1 LNSIQKAWIAIG
13 VGVALFLGLLFWQTK
28 YNKPKDVI
36 TSLSREDVE
45 TLIKDFPRENLLQFA
60 ESKDERQKVLKQLK
74 ELLSLAAE
82 ARATGLANTPAM
94 KSQLE
99 LQKSIVLTQAYIKK
113 ANEGGGA
120 NPDGF
125 TKEEIDGFL
134 KKPGTEE
141 KFKSF
146 LKELQDSGQ
155 MPAGEMPEA
164 QLAQLKEQW
173 ARVYV
178 GEEKAKKAGLDKERK
193 TQLQIAIQQAL
204 VLARKYNEEKMEKD
218 KDKFK
223 VEDAEIDKW
232 IADHPEFDPKAKR
245 AKAEALLKR
254 ARSGEDFA
262 KLANE
267 NTDDPGN
274 KDQQTG
280 ELKGGFYEFGR
291 GRMDKNFEDASFALQ
306 SGQVS
311 ELVETPYGYH
321 IIKLEGKEKKKD
333 KDGKEQEM
341 VKVRHILI
349 STMVKDENNPR
360 GQELPLK
367 EKARQEVE
375 RGKREAFI
383 NEIAKRNGIT
393 VPDDFSVDVP
403 PAPPQQQTPQQMP
416 QQQQGGEQPQPQ
428 PQQQP
433 KKTEGKKPTETKPK
447 PKTQKKGK

>member
-13 VGVALFLGLLFWQTK
+13 IGVALFAVLLIWQTK
-28 YNKPKDVI
+28 FNKPKDVI

-45 TLIKDFPRENLLQFA
+45 KLIEDFPRENLQQFA
-60 ESKDERQKVLKQLK
+60 ESKEKRQDVLKQLK

-82 ARATGLANTPAM
+82 ARATGLANTPAV
-94 KSQLE
+94 KSQLA
-99 LQKSIVLTQAYIKK
+99 LQKSIVLMQAYMMKVNK
-113 ANEGGGA
+113 EGGSTEGVK
-120 NPDGF
+120 
-125 TKEEIDGFL
+125 KEEIDEFL
-134 KKPGTEE
+134 KKPGVEE
-141 KFKSF
+141 RFKSF
-146 LKELQDSGQ
+146 VKEMQDAGQ
-155 MPAGEMPEA
+155 IPPPGDMQEA
-164 QLAQLKEQW
+164 QATQLKEQW

-178 GEEKAKKAGLDKERK
+178 GEEKALKAGLDKDRK

-223 VEDAEIDKW
+223 AEDAEIDKW
-232 IADHPEFDPKAKR
+232 IADHPEFDPKTKR
-245 AKAEALLKR
+245 AKAEDLLKR
-254 ARSGEDFA
+254 ARAGEDFA

-274 KDQQTG
+274 KDPQTG
-280 ELKGGFYEFGR
+280 QLKGGFYEFGR

-306 SGQVS
+306 PGQVS

-321 IIKLEGKEKKKD
+321 IIKLEGKEKKKGE
-333 KDGKEQEM
+333 DGKEQEI

-349 STMVKDENNPR
+349 STMVKDKDNPMGR
-360 GQELPLK
+360 ELPLK
-367 EKARQEVE
+367 EKARQEIE
-375 RGKREAFI
+375 KEKRENFI
-383 NEIAKRNGIT
+383 DEIAKRNGIT

-403 PAPPQQQTPQQMP
+403 PAPPQQQVPQQMP
-416 QQQQGGEQPQPQ
+416 PQQQGDEEPQQQ

-433 KKTEGKKPTETKPK
+433 KKEEGKKPAETK

>member
-13 VGVALFLGLLFWQTK
+13 IGVALFAGLLIWQTNF
-28 YNKPKDVI
+28 NKPKDVI

-45 TLIKDFPRENLLQFA
+45 KLIEDFPRENLQQFA
-60 ESKDERQKVLKQLK
+60 ESKEKRQDVLKQLK

-82 ARATGLANTPAM
+82 ARATGLANTPAV
-94 KSQLE
+94 KSQLA
-99 LQKSIVLTQAYIKK
+99 LQKSIVLMQAYMMKVNK
-113 ANEGGGA
+113 EGGSTEGVK
-120 NPDGF
+120 
-125 TKEEIDGFL
+125 KEEIDEYL
-134 KKPGTEE
+134 KKPGVEE

-146 LKELQDSGQ
+146 VKKMQDAGQ
-155 MPAGEMPEA
+155 IPPGDMQEA
-164 QLAQLKEQW
+164 QATQLKEQW

-178 GEEKAKKAGLDKERK
+178 GEEKALKAGLDKDRK

-223 VEDAEIDKW
+223 AEDAEIDKW
-232 IADHPEFDPKAKR
+232 IADHPEFDPKTKR
-245 AKAEALLKR
+245 AKAEGLLKR
-254 ARSGEDFA
+254 ARAGEDFA

-274 KDQQTG
+274 KDPQTG
-280 ELKGGFYEFGR
+280 QLKGGFYEFGR

-306 SGQVS
+306 PGQVS

-321 IIKLEGKEKKKD
+321 IIKLEGKEKKKGE
-333 KDGKEQEM
+333 DGKEQEI

-349 STMVKDENNPR
+349 STMVKDKDNPMGR
-360 GQELPLK
+360 ELPLK
-367 EKARQEVE
+367 EKARQEIE
-375 RGKREAFI
+375 KEKRENFI
-383 NEIAKRNGIT
+383 DEIAKRNGIT

-403 PAPPQQQTPQQMP
+403 PAPPQQQVPQQMP
-416 QQQQGGEQPQPQ
+416 PQQQGDEEPQQQ

-433 KKTEGKKPTETKPK
+433 KKEEGKKPAETK